1 MIHCKNMNNKQSPQI
16 QILLNA
22 PILVMLVKFA
32 LPNLV
37 GVLSFTVIILMDA
50 GFVGRLGTNSLASLA
65 IVFPF
70 QSLMQMMAAGAIGG
84 GIASSVSRALGSGNE
99 QQAEEVAWHGLL
111 IVFVFSI
118 TYSIVLGVFCRPLF
132 SLLGANDEIIN
143 DSVLYSRI
151 LFGGAISAWLFFML
165 TSMFRGIGSIHLV
178 SAVMITS
185 SILQIALSGALTLG
199 WGPFPSMG
207 ISGPPTATVVS
218 QSAATIYM
226 LFIVMN
232 RRTNIRLIPHKFN
245 LAPVYDIMKV
255 GGVGII
261 NSASTAIAMVIIT
274 GVVGR
279 YGTAALAGYG
289 LGNRLEYIL
298 IPIAFGVGGVL
309 TPSVGAN
316 FGAKQ
321 YKRARRIAWYGWT
334 IVFLI
339 TGSIGLISAIS
350 PGLWLNWFT
359 ADNDAYA
366 YGAKYLSVAGL
377 FYGLYGG
384 GQALIFA
391 SQGTGNMLIPV
402 SISATRLLFIA
413 LASSMAVALSWNVS
427 SIFLIVG
434 IGLAIF
440 GLGLAANMFSSK
452 WNPRSS

>member
-1 MIHCKNMNNKQSPQI
+1 MNNNQSPQI
-16 QILLNA
+16 QAILSA
-22 PILVMLVKFA
+22 PILGMLIKFA

-50 GFVGRLGTNSLASLA
+50 GFVAQLGTGALASLA

-84 GIASSVSRALGSGNE
+84 GIASSVSRALGSGNK
-99 QQAEEVAWHGLL
+99 QQAEAAAWHGLL
-111 IVFVFSI
+111 IVFVFS
-118 TYSIVLGVFCRPLF
+118 TVYSIVLGVFCRPLF
-132 SLLGANDEIIN
+132 SLLGANEEIIN

-178 SAVMITS
+178 SVVMIIS
-185 SILQIALSGALTLG
+185 SILQITLSGALTLG
-199 WGPFPSMG
+199 WGNFPSMG
-207 ISGPPTATVVS
+207 ILGPPTATVIS

-232 RRTNIRLIPHKFN
+232 GKRDIRLIPHKFN
-245 LAPVYDIMKV
+245 LGSVYDIMKV
-255 GGVGII
+255 GGIGMV
-261 NSASTAIAMVIIT
+261 NSASTAIGMVIIT
-274 GVVGR
+274 GIIGR

-321 YKRARRIAWYGWT
+321 YKRARSIAWHGWT

-339 TGSIGLISAIS
+339 TGSIGLITALS
-350 PGLWLNWFT
+350 PGLWLDWFT
-359 ADNDAYA
+359 TDKDAYV
-366 YGAKYLSVAGL
+366 YGAKYLSIAGC

-384 GQALIFA
+384 GQTLIFA
-391 SQGTGNMLIPV
+391 SQGTGNMIIPV
-402 SISATRLLFIA
+402 SVSVTRLVFVVI
-413 LASSMAVALSWNVS
+413 ASSIAVALSWDVS
-427 SIFLIVG
+427 SIFIIVG
-434 IGLAIF
+434 LGLAIF
-440 GLGLAANMFSSK
+440 GVGLAGNMFSPK
-452 WNPRSS
+452 WNPRS